1 MKNIKITYKIIVRFT
16 AISLITFIVGLMAF
30 TGFSK
35 YEETSREIEKNI
47 DQERHLIELYTN
59 IQKINGYYLQILIP
73 NDKNLNNQIDNLQ
86 NQSEI
91 FIEEISALEGNFI
104 TDKEMEIIQ
113 GLENFAIENKNVTT
127 KIKTAI
133 DSGNLDDANT
143 LFNTKLTS
151 NTKRAEALIEEAI
164 SYFTNKINKL
174 QNEQQLYINGL
185 TNKITIISIGSI
197 ILAITLALNVAIPF
211 KKRTDKLIA
220 FVNNIEKGDLS
231 KHLKVTSK
239 DEIGQLSKAINQ
251 AVDGNKFLVEKIA
264 ESTVEI
270 SAGAEELTATTEEIS
285 ANMNVIRE
293 TIEETTKAINY
304 LSESSGEISSA
315 STDIEKAVNNLSAK
329 AIDGES
335 RSIEIMERANGVKE
349 RAFESSKIANEIYED
364 KQEKILKVI
373 EKAKIVNQIGMLA
386 DTIGEIADQ
395 TNLLSLNASIESA
408 RAGAAG
414 KGFAVVAN
422 EVRNLAEQSNKSARD
437 IRLVIEEIENAF
449 REMTELSRD
458 MMEFISSK
466 VQPDY
471 NLLVDIGEK
480 YLLDAQFVNNISNE
494 IANSTKGITQAIT
507 DLNTGI
513 QTVSSTTQQTAAS
526 ADTILHSINLSAEA
540 THEIAQTA
548 LAQTELAEKL
558 KQISN
563 NFKTQ

>member
-1 MKNIKITYKIIVRFT
+1 MKNIKITYKIIARFT
-16 AISLITFIVGLMAF
+16 AISLITFLVGLIAF

-35 YEETSREIEKNI
+35 YEETSREIEEKI
-47 DQERHLIELYTN
+47 DQERQILELYTK
-59 IQKINGYYLQILIP
+59 IQKMNGYYLQILIP
-73 NDKNLNNQIDNLQ
+73 NDKNLNNQIENLQ
-86 NQSEI
+86 KESES
-91 FIEEISALEGNFI
+91 FVEEISILEGKFI
-104 TDKEMEIIQ
+104 TDKEMGFIQ
-113 GLENFAIENKNVTT
+113 ELENIAIENKNITSE
-127 KIKTAI
+127 IKTAI
-133 DSGNLDDANT
+133 DSGNYDDASK
-143 LFNTKLTS
+143 LFSTELTS
-151 NTKRAEALIEEAI
+151 ITKKAETLMEEAMY
-164 SYFTNKINKL
+164 YFTNQINKL
-174 QNEQQLYINGL
+174 QKEQQLYINGL
-185 TNKITIISIGSI
+185 TSKITIISIGSI
-197 ILAITLALNVAIPF
+197 FLAITLALNVAIPL
-211 KKRTDKLIA
+211 KKRTDKIIA

-251 AVDGNKFLVEKIA
+251 AVDGNKFLVEKIS

-285 ANMNVIRE
+285 ANMDVIRE
-293 TIEETTKAINY
+293 TIEETAKAINY

-329 AIDGES
+329 AIDGEN
-335 RSIEIMERANGVKE
+335 RSNEIMERANGVKE
-349 RAFESSKIANEIYED
+349 RAFESSKIANKIYDE
-364 KQEKILKVI
+364 KQEKIVKAI

-395 TNLLSLNASIESA
+395 TNLLSLNASIEAA
-408 RAGAAG
+408 RAGEAG

-422 EVRNLAEQSNKSARD
+422 EVRSLAEQSNKSARD

-494 IANSTKGITQAIT
+494 IAKSTKGITQAIT

-540 THEIAQTA
+540 TRDIAQTA

-558 KQISN
+558 RGISN